1 MVRIGVIGYGY
12 WGPRIVR
19 NFHTAD
25 RCKVVAVCD
34 KNPESLRRAKRDCSW
49 AEVTSDCCG
58 LLSWFGTLP
67 PKIAG
72 QKAAAAAMR
81 AIEIDPSLSECHA
94 SLALVRFWY
103 DWNWEAAE
111 DEFLRAIELNPSYS
125 SAYQWYAAYLNT
137 QGRFEEA
144 QTVQKSARELDPFSL
159 ILNTNVADPLFFT
172 RRYDA
177 AVQQL
182 VALLEHEPR
191 YFPALFQLGRVY
203 VQIEKYTEAIDAFER
218 TLQFSRQQEALPALA
233 HAYALAGRTQEA
245 RVILEE
251 MKNDK
256 TGRYVASPMIARIY
270 LGLGELETALDWL
283 EKGLEERSF
292 WMVFLKIDPIY
303 DSLRSHPRF
312 AQLLKLTNLLSKAAA
327 SSD

>member
-1 MVRIGVIGYGY
+1 
-12 WGPRIVR
+12 
-19 NFHTAD
+19 
-25 RCKVVAVCD
+25 
-34 KNPESLRRAKRDCSW
+34 
-49 AEVTSDCCG
+49 
-58 LLSWFGTLP
+58 
-67 PKIAG
+67 
-72 QKAAAAAMR
+72 
-81 AIEIDPSLSECHA
+81 
-94 SLALVRFWY
+94 
-103 DWNWEAAE
+103 
-111 DEFLRAIELNPSYS
+111 
-125 SAYQWYAAYLNT
+125 T

-159 ILNTNVADPLFFT
+159 ILNTNVADPLFFS
-172 RRYDA
+172 RRYDD

-182 VALLEHEPR
+182 VALLEHDPR

-218 TLQFSRQQEALPALA
+218 TLQFSRQREALPALA

-245 RVILEE
+245 RIILEE

-270 LGLGELETALDWL
+270 LGLGQFETAIDWL

-303 DSLRSHPRF
+303 DSIRSHPRF
-312 AQLLKLTNLLSKAAA
+312 AQLLRLTNLLSRPAA